1 MSAIVLSLI
10 SALGFGSAAIFAR
23 VGMQG
28 VAPIPGTLISV
39 AVSFVPAT
47 VLAVAFAYDDLIALP
62 PVAFAWFLG
71 LGAINFLGGRNLSY
85 QAIGTIGAARTSAI
99 MGTAAVFASV
109 FAITVTGER
118 PHAVVLLGT
127 VVVVA
132 GLITT
137 LGRTVLQG
145 GGPSRAA
152 LLGYLT
158 ALAAAACYGG
168 TNVVAKEL
176 TEQYGSPLV
185 ISAVSLF
192 FGILLLWPMAGRQA
206 LASLRAS
213 RGEPR
218 FVVFAAL
225 SGLAA
230 ATGVIFLYYGLQDA
244 DVSVV
249 SPIVS
254 ANPLVTLLLASLF
267 ISRLEDLNRWV
278 VMGTMVVVTGVALVA
293 VGSTL

>member
-1 MSAIVLSLI
+1 MTAIVLSLV

-28 VAPIPGTLISV
+28 VAPLPGTLISV
-39 AVSFVPAT
+39 AVSFVPAI
-47 VLAVAFAYDDLIALP
+47 VLVLVFALDDLKALP

-85 QAIGTIGAARTSAI
+85 QAIGSIGAARASAI
-99 MGTAAVFASV
+99 LGTSAVFASV
-109 FAITVTGER
+109 FAITLTGER

-132 GLITT
+132 GLVTT
-137 LGRTVLQG
+137 LGRAVLQG
-145 GGPSRAA
+145 GGLSRTA
-152 LLGYLT
+152 LLGYVM

-168 TNVVAKEL
+168 TNVVVKEL
-176 TEQYGSPLV
+176 TIKYGSPLV

-192 FGILLLWPMAGRQA
+192 FGILLLWPIAGREA
-206 LASLRAS
+206 VASLRAS
-213 RGEPR
+213 KGQPR

-230 ATGVIFLYYGLQDA
+230 AAAVIFLYYALRSA

-254 ANPLVTLLLASLF
+254 ANPLVTLLLAQLF
-267 ISRLEDLNRWV
+267 ISRLEDLNRWL
-278 VMGTMVVVTGVALVA
+278 VMGTVVVVTGVVLVA
-293 VGSTL
+293 AGSTL

>member
-278 VMGTMVVVTGVALVA
+278 VMGTVVVVTGVALVA
-293 VGSTL
+293 LGSTL